1 MPAKI
6 AAIIALQANNVG
18 GGAPIFVAESKE
30 QQQQVAFTL
39 EKILDAAAHELNDG
53 TIILVHH

>member
-6 AAIIALQANNVG
+6 VAVIALQADKVG
-18 GGAPIFVAESKE
+18 GGAPIFVTESKE
-30 QQQQVAFTL
+30 RQQQIAFTL

>member
-18 GGAPIFVAESKE
+18 GGAPIFVAETKE

-53 TIILVHH
+53 IIILVHH